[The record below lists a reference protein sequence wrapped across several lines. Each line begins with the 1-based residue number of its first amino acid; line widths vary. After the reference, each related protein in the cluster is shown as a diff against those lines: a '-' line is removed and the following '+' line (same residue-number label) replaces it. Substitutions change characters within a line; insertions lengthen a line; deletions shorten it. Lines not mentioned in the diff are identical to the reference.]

1 MKSQVVRCARYARI
15 SFDKAGDEHGV
26 ANQLADQQRVADS
39 SGFVIVR
46 TEVDNDI
53 SALNGKHRPGY
64 EAVMAAA
71 ARGEINV
78 VLVFQTSRF
87 WRNRRERAEGIEILR
102 KAGVSLI
109 ATKGPSLDMS
119 TAYGRG
125 MAGLLGEFDT
135 MESEVKAE
143 RQQLAAF
150 HRAENGQP
158 PAGVRLTGYTM
169 AGGVIEPEA
178 AVIRQMFTRFHAGDS
193 LRGIVAWLTEQAV
206 PTRSG
211 RPWNPSSVRTILINP
226 RYAGRVVY
234 RGQYP
239 GAVNGKIGAWTP
251 LVQDW
256 LFDAVQ
262 AKLSDPRRRKQVGTD
277 RKHLGSGLYLCGV
290 CDHPVRAHTSTPR
303 NGGQQLRYRCPEG
316 GHLTRSAAPI
326 DDLVLRAVRARL
338 AQADLR
344 NLLAKP
350 ASKEA
355 RKAADEIKRLRGRLE
370 QTRLDYDND
379 LIDGARYKTKTAKLQ
394 AQLDKAEVA
403 QARLMA
409 GSEVA
414 GTLTAPDPVAAFDQA
429 PLGAQRAVITF
440 LMTVRLD
447 PAPRG
452 RHFSPGSVRIDWR
465 EHRGAG

>member
-1 MKSQVVRCARYARI
+1 MEFNVVRCARYARI
-15 SFDKAGDEHGV
+15 SLDKAGDEHGV
-26 ANQLADQQRVADS
+26 ANQLADQQRVADARD
-39 SGFVIVR
+39 FVIVR
-46 TEVDNDI
+46 TEIDNDI

-71 ARGEINV
+71 ARGEIDV
-78 VLVFQTSRF
+78 ILVFQTSRF

-169 AGGVIEPEA
+169 AGVVVEHEA
-178 AVIRQMFTRFHAGDS
+178 AVVRQIFTRFHAGDS

-226 RYAGRVVY
+226 RYAGRIVY

-239 GAVNGKIGAWTP
+239 GEVDGKMGAWPP
-251 LVQDW
+251 LVEEW

-262 AKLSDPRRRKQVGTD
+262 AKLSDPRRRKQIGTH

-290 CDHPVRAHTSTPR
+290 CDQPVRSHTSSQPT
-303 NGGQQLRYRCPEG
+303 GQQLRYRCAEG
-316 GHLTRSAAPI
+316 GHVTRSAAPI
-326 DDLVLRAVRARL
+326 DDLVLQAVRARL
-338 AQADLR
+338 AKPDLR

-355 RKAADEIKRLRGRLE
+355 RKAADEIRRLRGRLE

-452 RHFSPGSVRIDWR
+452 RHFSPESVRIDWR
-465 EHRGAG
+465 EHRGTG

>member
-1 MKSQVVRCARYARI
+1 MESQALRCARYARI
-15 SFDKAGDEHGV
+15 SLDRAGDEHGV
-26 ANQLADQQRVADS
+26 ANQLADQQRAADAR
-39 SGFVIVR
+39 GFVIVR

-71 ARGEINV
+71 ARGEIDV
-78 VLVFQTSRF
+78 ILVFQTSRF

-102 KAGVSLI
+102 QAGVSLI

-125 MAGLLGEFDT
+125 MASLLGEFDT

-169 AGGVIEPEA
+169 AGVVVESEA
-178 AVIRQMFTRFHAGDS
+178 AAVRQMFTRFHAGDS

-211 RPWNPSSVRTILINP
+211 RPWNPSSVRGILTNP

-239 GAVNGKIGAWTP
+239 GELDGKMGAWPP
-251 LVQDW
+251 LVEEW
-256 LFDAVQ
+256 LFDSVQ
-262 AKLSDPRRRKQVGTD
+262 ATLCDPRRRKQVGTH
-277 RKHLGSGLYLCGV
+277 RKHLGSGLYLCGI
-290 CDHPVRAHTSTPR
+290 CDHPVWANTSTQPAR
-303 NGGQQLRYRCPEG
+303 QQLRYWCPEG
-316 GHLTRSAAPI
+316 GHVTRSAAPV
-326 DDLVLRAVRARL
+326 DDLVLRLVRARL
-338 AQADLR
+338 AKPDLR

-350 ASKEA
+350 TSKEA
-355 RKAADEIKRLRGRLE
+355 RQAAEEIRRLRGRLE

-379 LIDGARYKTKTAKLQ
+379 LIDGARYKAKTAKLQ
-394 AQLDKAEVA
+394 AQLDATEVT

-414 GTLTAPDPVAAFDQA
+414 GTLTASDPVAAFDQA
-429 PLGAQRAVITF
+429 PLGAQRAVIAF

-452 RHFSPGSVRIDWR
+452 RHFSPESVRIDWR
-465 EHRGAG
+465 EHRGTG

>member
-1 MKSQVVRCARYARI
+1 MESQIVRCARYARI
-15 SFDKAGDEHGV
+15 SFDRTGDEHGV
-26 ANQLADQQRVADS
+26 ANQLADQQRAADAR
-39 SGFVIVR
+39 GFAIVR
-46 TEVDNDI
+46 TEVDNDL

-71 ARGEINV
+71 TRGEIDV
-78 VLVFQTSRF
+78 ILVFQTSRF

-102 KAGVSLI
+102 RAGVSLI

-125 MAGLLGEFDT
+125 MAGPLGEFDT

-150 HRAENGQP
+150 RRAENGQP

-169 AGGVIEPEA
+169 AGAVVEHEA
-178 AVIRQMFTRFHAGDS
+178 AMVRQMFTRFHAGDS
-193 LRGIVAWLTEQAV
+193 LRGIVTWLTAEGV

-211 RPWNPSSVRTILINP
+211 RPWNPSSVRTILANP

-239 GAVNGKIGAWTP
+239 GEVNGKMGAWPP
-251 LVQDW
+251 LVEEW

-262 AKLSDPRRRKQVGTD
+262 AKLSDPRRRKQIGTH

-290 CDHPVRAHTSTPR
+290 CDHPVRSHTSAQPD
-303 NGGQQLRYRCPEG
+303 GQQLRYRCPEG
-316 GHLTRSAAPI
+316 GHVTRSAAPV

-338 AQADLR
+338 AQPDLK

-355 RKAADEIKRLRGRLE
+355 RKAAEEIRRLRGRQE

-379 LIDGARYKTKTAKLQ
+379 LIDGARYKAKTAKLQ
-394 AQLDKAEVA
+394 VQLEAAEVT

-452 RHFSPGSVRIDWR
+452 RHFSPESVRIDWR
-465 EHRGAG
+465 EHRGTG

>member
-1 MKSQVVRCARYARI
+1 MSSAVTVR
-15 SFDKAGDEHGV
+15 
-26 ANQLADQQRVADS
+26 
-39 SGFVIVR
+39 
-46 TEVDNDI
+46 
-53 SALNGKHRPGY
+53 P
-64 EAVMAAA
+64 
-71 ARGEINV
+71 
-78 VLVFQTSRF
+78 
-87 WRNRRERAEGIEILR
+87 
-102 KAGVSLI
+102 
-109 ATKGPSLDMS
+109 GPSLDMS

-169 AGGVIEPEA
+169 DGAVVEHEA
-178 AVIRQMFTRFHAGDS
+178 AVVRQMFTLFHAGDS
-193 LRGIVAWLTEQAV
+193 LRGIVAWLTAQGV

-211 RPWNPSSVRTILINP
+211 RAWSPSSVRTILTNP

-239 GAVNGKIGAWTP
+239 GEINGKMGAWPP
-251 LVQDW
+251 LVEEW

-262 AKLSDPRRRKQVGTD
+262 AKLSDPRRRKQIGTH

-290 CDHPVRAHTSTPR
+290 CDQPVRSHTSSQPA
-303 NGGQQLRYRCPEG
+303 GQQLRYRCPEG
-316 GHLTRSAAPI
+316 GHVTRSAAPV
-326 DDLVLRAVRARL
+326 DDLVLQAVRARL
-338 AQADLR
+338 AKPDLK

-355 RKAADEIKRLRGRLE
+355 RKAADEIRRLRGRLE
-370 QTRLDYDND
+370 QTWLDYDND

-394 AQLDKAEVA
+394 ALLDAAEAA

-452 RHFSPGSVRIDWR
+452 RHFSPESVRIDWR
-465 EHRGAG
+465 EHGRTG